1 MNIKPTM
8 ELLEQIIAIYSC
20 DSTIPE
26 ILQVTLPAYI
36 TASYITNNIE
46 ETNKWISLKRFSK
59 LNTCHKPKQP
69 SFESKNKYVLLNC
82 NNEQP
87 DADFKRNVQ
96 PVQVEHKQ
104 EAPILSILQLSI
116 LQLRIEIIKRHV
128 AKKLLVTLTTNLEIK
143 L

>member
-1 MNIKPTM
+1 MDFSKK
-8 ELLEQIIAIYSC
+8 
-20 DSTIPE
+20 
-26 ILQVTLPAYI
+26 V
-36 TASYITNNIE
+36 
-46 ETNKWISLKRFSK
+46 SK

-104 EAPILSILQLSI
+104 EAPILSILQLQS
-116 LQLRIEIIKRHV
+116 LRIEIIKRHV